1 MGAQVVQAAAPMAT
15 KLFKLIVDRHQY
27 RKQLPDYKEFN
38 I

>member
-1 MGAQVVQAAAPMAT
+1 MAT